1 MTSSLFLEADWL
13 VCVIGV
19 VQKRI
24 IEAQFFNSGRRSLG
38 LVPVPVRECAVVLA
52 RRPFGARNLISWGAV
67 NTWSQRFL
75 TTIFPS
81 DLRVR
86 SNPKNGSLTI
96 AGEKNWLKS
105 IGLPSLTDFSAS
117 GCRKRFENSRFVM
130 PHLVIG
136 NSRAIFSTDKRE
148 AALYLARYL
157 LPSLKEHCLGHFI
170 QHVDILIEK
179 LPELLWSLFRT
190 WRCTGLNIFLNVGFF
205 LCLNR

>member
-13 VCVIGV
+13 VCVIRV

-24 IEAQFFNSGRRSLG
+24 IEAQFFNSGGRSLG

-117 GCRKRFENSRFVM
+117 GCRKHFENSRFVM

-170 QHVDILIEK
+170 QHVDILMK
-179 LPELLWSLFRT
+179 NYQSFY
-190 WRCTGLNIFLNVGFF
+190 GLCSEHDGVQVWTFF
-205 LCLNR
+205 